1 MRAWAEDAAER
12 LSDPGLT
19 IWLDGDQ
26 GWRYRRAQSHRAGS
40 LREHAVDWPELGQRT
55 LWQRLGAE
63 ADRVGRDGSALAS
76 GAEGEAL
83 VPYGKAL
90 IGLRRQLLDLRRKL
104 FPPGGPARAPTPP

>member
-40 LREHAVDWPELGQRT
+40 LREHAVGWPELDQRT
-55 LWQRLGAE
+55 LWHRLGAE

-90 IGLRRQLLDLRRKL
+90 IGLRRQLLDLRREL
-104 FPPGGPARAPTPP
+104 FPPGGPAHAPTPP